1 MKLQTI
7 KSKKGT
13 NVMYQVLIH
22 LILIALIFAMFFLAS
37 VNKVNSRTV
46 KQQVLEKQT
55 ALLIDSAVSGT
66 TISVFKNN
74 KYGRID
80 DLHVKEGKVY
90 ASVDGLAIS
99 KGYPYFTKYS
109 VSVDLDGDK
118 WYVRIK

>member
-37 VNKVNSRTV
+37 VNKVNSRNV

-55 ALLIDSAVSGT
+55 ALLIDSAAPGT
-66 TISVFKNN
+66 TISIFKNN

-80 DLHVKEGKVY
+80 DLQVKEGKLY

-99 KGYPYFTKYS
+99 KGYPYFSKYS
-109 VSVDLDGDK
+109 VSIDSDKDK
-118 WYVRIK
+118 WHVRIK

>member
-1 MKLQTI
+1 MKLRTI

-22 LILIALIFAMFFLAS
+22 LILIVLIFAMFFLAS

-66 TISVFKNN
+66 TISIFKSN
-74 KYGRID
+74 KWGFVD
-80 DLHVKEGKVY
+80 DLQVKDGKVY

-99 KGYPYFTKYS
+99 KGYPYFSKYS
-109 VSVDLDGDK
+109 VSVDSDDDK
-118 WYVRIK
+118 WHVRIK